1 MDLQGLRDGFGI
13 DSTKPT
19 SGQIQPIALQLAP
32 ILIGPL
38 LALVLIGCYPFLITD
53 RSLYQGAVLSGCF
66 FVLLSFIVFR
76 RDSSLRKFPL
86 LMRTLFRFGWGL
98 GSVALV
104 WGFIGIVNGLGTP
117 LETRQVP
124 AVAKHHTRQRDPAD
138 RTYYLAVRPWRG
150 SRTVVELPGPR
161 AIYEALPVPVDA
173 IDTPQNVLDDMQDRG
188 QVNLV
193 VGRGRLGLEWLKG
206 IEPIANPATSR

>member
-1 MDLQGLRDGFGI
+1 MDLQGLRNGFGI
-13 DSTKPT
+13 DSTKPKN
-19 SGQIQPIALQLAP
+19 GQIRPIAIQLTP
-32 ILIGPL
+32 ILIGPIL
-38 LALVLIGCYPFLITD
+38 VLVLIGCYPFLITD
-53 RSLYQGAVLSGCF
+53 RTLYQGALLSGCF
-66 FVLLSFIVFR
+66 FFLLSFVVFR
-76 RDSSLRKFPL
+76 RDPSLRKFPL
-86 LMRTLFRFGWGL
+86 PMRTLFRFGWAL

-117 LETRQVP
+117 YEIRQVP
-124 AVAKHHTRQRDPAD
+124 AVAKHHTRERNPAD

-173 IDTPQNVLDDMQDRG
+173 IDTRQSVLDDMQDGG

-193 VGRGRLGLEWLKG
+193 VGRGRLGLEWLKR
-206 IEPIANPATSR
+206 IEPIGNSATSR